1 MVKLKKIKKFS
12 VMILMI
18 IITLIIEINETQA
31 VTAIV
36 NANGVRVREEASTD
50 SSIVLH
56 LDRDAEVTLLDQE
69 GDWYRVQYDET
80 VGYIRKD
87 LLAVDDNIMVPS
99 DANGANETAGSNNE
113 TSTTLEEP
121 TTGNQEQDNS
131 NNSSNEVTG
140 IEVHIVPTIFS
151 EAIDTIDVTKQIN
164 IVKEMNHWL
173 YIQYENKAGWVI
185 KEKVENISQT
195 NSTETT
201 GQEVGENISE
211 GDNQEENIPAAEE
224 ISNEGNYQER
234 TAYVGSQSGVNLREE
249 ATTNSNIL
257 DTLLVNTEIKIIGE
271 ENDWYKV
278 EYNSQEG
285 YIAKQYVS
293 DERVQVTTTTS
304 SRNSEESRISETTF
318 DSNKEGERIAEFA
331 LQFVGYPYVYGGTN
345 PYTGADCTG
354 FTYYV
359 YNQCGYNLSRSCS
372 VQAQSGT
379 EISKENLQPGDLLI
393 FNNVA
398 NTSIGHVG
406 IYVGDGTFVHASSP
420 ERGILTD
427 KLNSGSYLKRYVC
440 ARRIV

>member
-1 MVKLKKIKKFS
+1 
-12 VMILMI
+12 MI
-18 IITLIIEINETQA
+18 IITLVIGINTTQA
-31 VTAIV
+31 VTGIV
-36 NANGVRVREEASTD
+36 NADGVRVREQASTD
-50 SSIVLH
+50 SSVVLH
-56 LDRDAEVTLLDQE
+56 LNREAEVTLLDQE

-80 VGYIRKD
+80 IGYIRKD
-87 LLAVDDNIMVPS
+87 LLTVDDNIMAPNDTTNS
-99 DANGANETAGSNNE
+99 NTETTT
-113 TSTTLEEP
+113 TSEEP
-121 TTGNQEQDNS
+121 TINNQGINNS
-131 NNSSNEVTG
+131 NSTTSEATE

-151 EAIDTIDVTKQIN
+151 APIDNISTTEQIN

-173 YIQYENKAGWVI
+173 YIQYQDKAGWVI

-195 NSTETT
+195 NSTDDIE
-201 GQEVGENISE
+201 QEKEENISE
-211 GDNQEENIPAAEE
+211 GDNQEENTATQEGE
-224 ISNEGNYQER
+224 TSNNVPYQER
-234 TAYVGSQSGVNLREE
+234 TAYVASQSGVNLREQ
-249 ATTNSNIL
+249 ANTNSNIL

-278 EYNSQEG
+278 RYNSQEG

-293 DERVQVTTTTS
+293 DEIVQVNPTTS
-304 SRNSEESRISETTF
+304 SRDSETSRIPETEPIN
-318 DSNKEGERIAEFA
+318 NKEGEKIAEFA

-372 VQAQSGT
+372 VQAKSGT
-379 EISKENLQPGDLLI
+379 EISKEDLQPGDLLI